1 MSESLGRDRLEQ
13 RAGPFSFTETW
24 HAPALVLP
32 VHEHEHAC
40 LHFVI
45 DGRYQETVAGRE
57 QSLDPGAVLYK
68 PAGIAHSNRF
78 AACGARTLRIELWPE
93 LEETLGAR
101 SRSAIRAE
109 HPALECVARRVHEEL
124 IAADEWTPL
133 ALEGLARE
141 LLALLFRE
149 PAHSDPRAHLAE
161 ACAARLRERFRG
173 PLALGELAREVGC
186 ERTALARAFRR
197 RYRVSMGEY
206 VRLLRV
212 TEVMRRLERGDAP
225 LSEIALDAGFSDQS
239 HCTRVFHRH
248 VGLTPTTW
256 ARTRVPGARGR
267 SRRGAPPG
275 RA

>member
-32 VHEHEHAC
+32 THEHEHAC

-45 DGRYQETVAGRE
+45 DGRYQETVAGRA
-57 QSLDPGAVLYK
+57 QSLGPGAVLYK
-68 PAGIAHSNRF
+68 PAGVAHSNRF
-78 AACGARTLRIELWPE
+78 AGCGARTLRIELWPE
-93 LEETLGAR
+93 LESSLGER
-101 SRSAIRAE
+101 SHGPIHAE
-109 HPALECVARRVHEEL
+109 HPALECVARRVHDEL
-124 IAADEWTPL
+124 IAADAWTPL

-149 PAHSDPRAHLAE
+149 PAHPDPRARLAE

-173 PLALGELAREVGC
+173 PLALGELARELGC

-197 RYRVSMGEY
+197 RYRASMGEY

-212 TEVMRRLERGDAP
+212 TEVMRRMERDDAP

-248 VGLTPTTW
+248 VGLTPAAW
-256 ARTRVPGARGR
+256 ARTRVPAVRER
-267 SRRGAPPG
+267 SRRRAPP
-275 RA
+275 A